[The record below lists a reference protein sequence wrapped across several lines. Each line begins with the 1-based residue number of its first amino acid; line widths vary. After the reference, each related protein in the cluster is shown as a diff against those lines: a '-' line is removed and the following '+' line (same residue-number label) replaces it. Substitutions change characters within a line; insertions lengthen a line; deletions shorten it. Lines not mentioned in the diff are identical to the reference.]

1 MLGCI
6 FRIENVYF
14 DDEIDM
20 GVVKLVLSSTQDD
33 HDFKK
38 LFDHLKREIGN
49 ETNFY
54 SLAIILRKM
63 GEFHHAE
70 ECLKQQ
76 LLHNNIY
83 QDRGNFEQALIY
95 HKYSLELKLILSS
108 KDYVDIGNSYNS
120 IGADYEKKGDLSLAL
135 RSYEKARVIWLKC
148 YKDKHERMAMIY
160 NNLGII
166 HRKMNMYSQALE
178 NHTKALDIR
187 QAVLPDNHPDIASS
201 YVNLAMV
208 YMKMNDLD
216 QALDHF
222 QIALDIQQKSLSSNH
237 KSLALTLYDIGS
249 VYEIK
254 TKISIGSRLLFE
266 SH

>member
-1 MLGCI
+1 
-6 FRIENVYF
+6 
-14 DDEIDM
+14 
-20 GVVKLVLSSTQDD
+20 
-33 HDFKK
+33 
-38 LFDHLKREIGN
+38 
-49 ETNFY
+49 
-54 SLAIILRKM
+54 
-63 GEFHHAE
+63 
-70 ECLKQQ
+70 
-76 LLHNNIY
+76 
-83 QDRGNFEQALIY
+83 
-95 HKYSLELKLILSS
+95 
-108 KDYVDIGNSYNS
+108 
-120 IGADYEKKGDLSLAL
+120 
-135 RSYEKARVIWLKC
+135 
-148 YKDKHERMAMIY
+148 MAMIY